1 MANEPLST
9 IALIKNFSYVVTFIA
24 SMEWLGLNHQ
34 AVTIFSVLMLIDV
47 VTGILRAALVHG
59 GQSVRSSI
67 LKRGILAK
75 LLVLTALFSV
85 ALAGKGLGFDMSSL
99 VQAAVNVLILGEL
112 YSILGNVHSVRTGN
126 QKVEFDAVAFLL
138 DRVKELIN
146 KALK

>member
-1 MANEPLST
+1 MANEPLSI
-9 IALIKNFSYVVTFIA
+9 IALAKNFSYFVAFVA

-34 AVTIFSVLMLIDV
+34 AVTVFAALMLIDV
-47 VTGILRAALVHG
+47 FTGILRAFLVEG
-59 GQSVRSSI
+59 GRSVRSAT
-67 LKRGILAK
+67 LKRGVLAK
-75 LLVLTALFSV
+75 LLMLTALFSV
-85 ALAGKGLGFDMSSL
+85 ALTGKGLGFDISGL

-138 DRVKELIN
+138 ERVKELIN

>member
-9 IALIKNFSYVVTFIA
+9 IAFIKNLSYVVTFIA
-24 SMEWLGLNHQ
+24 SLEWLGLNPQ
-34 AVTIFSVLMLIDV
+34 AITVFAVLMIIDV
-47 VTGILRAALVHG
+47 VTGIIRAAIVLG

-67 LKRGILAK
+67 LKRGLLAK

-85 ALAGKGLGFDMSSL
+85 ALSGKGLGFDVSHL

-138 DRVKELIN
+138 TRVKELIN
-146 KALK
+146 KALS